1 MVNVTINDTKIE
13 VPEGTTILQAAR
25 SAGIN
30 IPTLCDHPE
39 LTPYGGCRLCLVDVE
54 GMRTLQPSCTFPV
67 NPNMVVHTNT
77 PKVVEARKFVL
88 TLIFSERN
96 HFCMYCQKS
105 GGDCELQNCA
115 YAEGMTHWPL
125 PTNWQPY
132 PVDASHPD
140 FVLDHNRCILCRR
153 CVRACGELVGNFTL
167 GFEERGASSFLVADL
182 GNPLGESTCISCGTC
197 VQVCPT
203 GALIDRQSAFMGHE
217 AQVQTTDSVCIG
229 CSLGCGIQVATRD
242 NHLVR
247 IEGKWDDP
255 LNKGLLC
262 ETGRFLPLKDQR
274 ERILTPLVRK
284 NGALKAATWQDA
296 LDVVKSHLADKGSG
310 RVTAM
315 ASARLSAEALELM
328 KAIFSTGLGSPT
340 LATITDATTA
350 QLSSSAAL
358 DLAGAFE
365 GSLDALKSS
374 DCVLVAGVDLSK
386 EHQVAGFFIKRN
398 LPKGTKLILADPVE
412 AGFAA
417 DADLFLKVNKDT
429 DADLFSGLLAEL
441 QRQGLLKNP
450 VSGVDPDRYPAAAVS
465 QKTGLSVDQ
474 ITTAARYLAAA
485 REPVFVY
492 GKEVGPKGST
502 QTVKALVELARAL
515 NAQVVSF
522 KGQANS
528 LSATQ
533 YGFNSDAEFD
543 GQGVVYLALGDDVPS
558 QRLVKQLE
566 GAKFLVVQA
575 AYASALTAQ
584 ADVVLPVEMWA
595 EQDGHYVNTDGRIR
609 VSHKALQAP
618 EGILSNQKVL
628 EDLAAALGIQ
638 VKSDW
643 KQDLTA
649 KTSAVLIHAE

>member
-1 MVNVTINDTKIE
+1 MVNVTINDKMIE
-13 VPEGTTILQAAR
+13 VPEGTTVLQAAR
-25 SAGIN
+25 GAGIN

-125 PTNWQPY
+125 PPNWQPY

-167 GFEERGASSFLVADL
+167 GFEERGASSILVADL
-182 GNPLGESTCISCGTC
+182 GTPLGESTCISCGTC

-217 AQVQTTDSVCIG
+217 TQVITTDSVCIG

-262 ETGRFLPLKDQR
+262 ETGRFLPIRDQR
-274 ERILTPLVRK
+274 ERLLTPLLRK
-284 NGALKAATWQDA
+284 NGSLKAATWEDA
-296 LDVVKSHLADKGSG
+296 FDVIKSHLDAKESSG
-310 RVTAM
+310 VAAL
-315 ASARLSAEALELM
+315 ASSRLSSESLSMM
-328 KAIFSTGLGSPT
+328 KAIFSGKLGSQT
-340 LATITDATTA
+340 LATVSDGATA
-350 QLSSSAAL
+350 QLSASAAA
-358 DLAGAFE
+358 DLSGSFE
-365 GSLDALKSS
+365 GSIDALKSA
-374 DCVLVAGVDLSK
+374 DCVLVAGVDLAK

-398 LPKGTKLILADPVE
+398 LPKGTKLILVDPVE
-412 AGFAA
+412 AGYAQ
-417 DADLFLKVNKDT
+417 DADSFLKVNKGS
-429 DADLFSGLLAEL
+429 DAELFSGLLAEL
-441 QRQGLLKNP
+441 KQQGLSKA
-450 VSGVDPDRYPAAAVS
+450 DAAVLS
-465 QKTGLSVDQ
+465 QKTG
-474 ITTAARYLAAA
+474 IPAEELAAA
-485 REPVFVY
+485 ARLLASAKEPVFVY
-492 GKEVGPKGST
+492 GKEIAFKGST
-502 QTVKALVELARAL
+502 QSVKALVELAHAV
-515 NAQVVSF
+515 NAKVISF
-522 KGQANS
+522 KGNANS
-528 LSATQ
+528 LTAAQ
-533 YGFNSDAEFD
+533 YGFSADYD
-543 GQGVVYLALGDDVPS
+543 LKGQSFVYLALGDDTPS
-558 QRLVKQLE
+558 QRLIKQVE
-566 GAKFLVVQA
+566 GVPFLVVQA
-575 AYASALTAQ
+575 SYASTVTAQ

-595 EQDGHYVNTDGRIR
+595 EQNGHFVNSDGRIR
-609 VSHKALQAP
+609 EVHKSIQAP
-618 EGILSNQKVL
+618 EGVLSNQKVF
-628 EDLAAALGIQ
+628 ENLAANLGMQ

-643 KQDLTA
+643 MQDLTA
-649 KTSAVLIHAE
+649 KTSAVTIYTE